1 MQFVCLNDE
10 YIFFF
15 LKLTRGVCVKQE
27 HQLLISVLHFT
38 LTEEK
43 QLICSLMSIFL
54 FKLKEY
60 ILNSCNP
67 HGSPDN

>member
-1 MQFVCLNDE
+1 MMILNQ
-10 YIFFF
+10 YIIFFK
-15 LKLTRGVCVKQE
+15 KLTRGVCVKQE

-43 QLICSLMSIFL
+43 QLICSLMSILL